1 MGSRFDQNP
10 DPSFV
15 IEPDPIS
22 EQRWPDDG
30 RRCRGEPPLRGGHFF
45 KSLQPLGCCSNLWG
59 DCLAFGMLV
68 EPLGCLSSR
77 WDVDRRYILADAAV
91 AANRRFAAHNFLNP
105 CNLWDVVLT
114 FGELV

>member
-15 IEPDPIS
+15 IGPDPIS

-45 KSLQPLGCCSNLWG
+45 
-59 DCLAFGMLV
+59 
-68 EPLGCLSSR
+68 
-77 WDVDRRYILADAAV
+77 
-91 AANRRFAAHNFLNP
+91 NP

-114 FGELV
+114 FGEIV

>member
-30 RRCRGEPPLRGGHFF
+30 RRCRGEPPLRGGHF
-45 KSLQPLGCCSNLWG
+45 LT
-59 DCLAFGMLV
+59 
-68 EPLGCLSSR
+68 
-77 WDVDRRYILADAAV
+77 
-91 AANRRFAAHNFLNP
+91 P
-105 CNLWDVVLT
+105 CNLWNVVLA
-114 FGELV
+114 FGEIV

>member
-30 RRCRGEPPLRGGHFF
+30 RRCRGEPPLRLRGGH
-45 KSLQPLGCCSNLWG
+45 
-59 DCLAFGMLV
+59 
-68 EPLGCLSSR
+68 
-77 WDVDRRYILADAAV
+77 
-91 AANRRFAAHNFLNP
+91 FLNP

-114 FGELV
+114 FGEIV

>member
-10 DPSFV
+10 DPIFV

-59 DCLAFGMLV
+59 DCLAFWMLV
-68 EPLGCLSSR
+68 EPLGCLSSH
-77 WDVDRRYILADAAV
+77 WDVDRRYILTDAAV
-91 AANRRFAAHNFLNP
+91 AANRRFAADIF
-105 CNLWDVVLT
+105 
-114 FGELV
+114 

>member
-10 DPSFV
+10 GPSFV

-45 KSLQPLGCCSNLWG
+45 KSPQHLGCCLDRWSVCEVRSIA
-59 DCLAFGMLV
+59 CLAIGIPAIDGGCSGFRV
-68 EPLGCLSSR
+68 QNLGFTVFPVR
-77 WDVDRRYILADAAV
+77 
-91 AANRRFAAHNFLNP
+91 
-105 CNLWDVVLT
+105 
-114 FGELV
+114 

>member
-59 DCLAFGMLV
+59 DCVAIGMLSS
-68 EPLGCLSSR
+68 PLESLWVLSPGASETLQR
-77 WDVDRRYILADAAV
+77 KNSIQGASQSPE
-91 AANRRFAAHNFLNP
+91 N
-105 CNLWDVVLT
+105 
-114 FGELV
+114 

>member
-30 RRCRGEPPLRGGHFF
+30 RRCRGEPPLRGAQFF

-59 DCLAFGMLV
+59 DCVANGGALIA
-68 EPLGCLSSR
+68 SR
-77 WDVDRRYILADAAV
+77 RRCALTDAAV
-91 AANRRFAAHNFLNP
+91 AANRRFAADNFFNP

-114 FGELV
+114 FGGLSSLWDVA